1 VVNWLVGTLLVVV
14 TGLTGYV
21 ARLRSSQRRLGG
33 QSREADA
40 RLAAA
45 RAGAEAGAAGTA
57 RVLTWMRHEIRTPI
71 NAVLGMSDLLL
82 DGDVPL
88 KQREYLGML
97 RASAETLSRTFDDL
111 FDLCRIDAGR
121 VVLDSQPF
129 NVREAVEVSLDQ
141 VAPMA
146 AERALDLSC
155 QIAPGTPVTVLGDVV
170 RLRQVLTILLT
181 NAFRRTH
188 EGGVT
193 VSVSASPAERGHELR
208 FAVSDSGITIAAERV
223 RGVFQPLSRIVASGD
238 RVADAQD
245 LGLALCHGLAQ
256 LMGGTLTLRSGES
269 LGTTFELVIAAET
282 PERVLEASR
291 LRRSDAVDAARIP
304 LRILL
309 AEDSEVGRAV
319 AVDMLQRLGHSVDV
333 AADGLEVLEA
343 LNRHQ
348 YDVVL
353 MDMQM
358 PRMDGLATTRAV
370 CERWPADRRPR
381 IIAFGASELPE
392 DRALWVEA
400 GADAWVS
407 KSLPSD
413 ELRRVLGI
421 SQRLDA
427 GRRVPVRQTSFRPG
441 AAPEAIAMFAREGRR
456 LLLSLRDALERRD
469 VASIERL
476 AHTLKGSATMVG
488 AASIASSCTELIHAV
503 HEGAFDRGGGTL
515 ARIDLDMAE
524 FHRTH
529 VPSGAPEGASVVS
542 AGPYE

>member
-1 VVNWLVGTLLVVV
+1 VLIWLLGTLLVVV
-14 TGLTGYV
+14 MGLLWLV
-21 ARLRSSQRRLGG
+21 LRLRASVRRLEGHESESPG
-33 QSREADA
+33 
-40 RLAAA
+40 RLAAPQS
-45 RAGAEAGAAGTA
+45 GDAEAAGTA

-82 DGDVPL
+82 DGDVPP

-141 VAPMA
+141 VAPLA

-155 QIAPGTPVTVLGDVV
+155 RIAPDTPATVLGDVV

-193 VSVSASPAERGHELR
+193 VSVSSSAVGNGHELR
-208 FAVSDSGITIAAERV
+208 FAVSDSGIPIGVERA
-223 RGVFQPLSRIVASGD
+223 REVFQPLSRIVSSGD

-245 LGLALCHGLAQ
+245 LGLALSHGLAQ
-256 LMGGTLTLRSGES
+256 LMGGTLTLRSGDNT
-269 LGTTFELVIAAET
+269 GTTFELVIAAEA

-291 LRRSDAVDAARIP
+291 LRRPVAVDAASVP
-304 LRILL
+304 LRVLL

-319 AVDMLQRLGHSVDV
+319 AVDMLQRLGHAVDV
-333 AADGLEVLEA
+333 AADGLQVLEA
-343 LNRHQ
+343 LDHCR

-370 CERWPADRRPR
+370 CHRWPVDARPR

-392 DRALWVEA
+392 DRTLWIEA

-407 KSLPSD
+407 KSLSLD
-413 ELRRVLGI
+413 DLRRVLG
-421 SQRLDA
+421 S
-427 GRRVPVRQTSFRPG
+427 PVRQDAGTRISRRQAAPSG
-441 AAPEAIAMFAREGRR
+441 AAPDAINMFVREAAR
-456 LLLSLRDALERRD
+456 LLVSLREAFWRRD
-469 VASIERL
+469 IGAVERA
-476 AHTLKGSATMVG
+476 AHTLKGSAAMVG
-488 AASIASSCTELIHAV
+488 AAAVASSCTELMHAV
-503 HEGAFDRGGGTL
+503 HRGAFDEGAGTL
-515 ARIDLDMAE
+515 ARIDLDMAN
-524 FHRTH
+524 FQRTH
-529 VPSGAPEGASVVS
+529 VRSAAREGASIVS